1 MLSERWLKQLRPHA
15 MPPPLR
21 IYQRLNLTS
30 AGSTNKTTECPHN
43 GPRFLVS
50 YRSVRS
56 IKEHTGSV
64 EATMVSYLPYTWK
77 RRIRKYQETAGLH
90 RQQRLQGQWEWSLPP
105 DFHAS
110 EKARPRRTGTDP
122 AETQSPAH
130 ETRQHSSHSAEIL
143 VANFHKG
150 GQRKIHSEDLRFESC
165 KGKKGTLI
173 KS

>member
-1 MLSERWLKQLRPHA
+1 MPLRIQHTHFYLPLNRHHKTPPRDLLPSQAFLTLEGDHNRILSVHKERSMLSERWLKQLRPHA

-90 RQQRLQGQWEWSLPP
+90 RQQRLQG
-105 DFHAS
+105 
-110 EKARPRRTGTDP
+110 
-122 AETQSPAH
+122 
-130 ETRQHSSHSAEIL
+130 
-143 VANFHKG
+143 
-150 GQRKIHSEDLRFESC
+150 
-165 KGKKGTLI
+165 
-173 KS
+173 